1 MFLTVTES
9 AQERLTHIQ
18 EQHKGQ
24 LALSYNDVPGGFACG
39 IRGEFSLKLVTTDH
53 PELDTPIESTIGDI
67 YTQSTHLD
75 DLNENIKLDYKK
87 DKNTLYLT
95 GDAGMINPDIAVVD
109 DNDNKLY

>member
-9 AQERLTHIQ
+9 AQERLAHIQ
-18 EQHKGQ
+18 EQHEGE

-39 IRGEFSLKLVTTDH
+39 IRGSFSLKLVTSDH
-53 PELDTPIESTIGDI
+53 PDLDTSIDSTIGDV

-75 DLNENIKLDYKK
+75 DLNEHIKLDYKK
-87 DKNTLYLT
+87 EKNTLFLT
-95 GDAGMINPDIAVVD
+95 SDAGMINPDIAVVD